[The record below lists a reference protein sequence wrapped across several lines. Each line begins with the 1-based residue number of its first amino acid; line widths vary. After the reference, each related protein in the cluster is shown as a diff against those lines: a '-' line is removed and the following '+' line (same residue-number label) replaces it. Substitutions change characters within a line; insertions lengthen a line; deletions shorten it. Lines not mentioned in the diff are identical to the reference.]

1 MYIISF
7 FYHIDFIL
15 FNYIFCSGILFMYYN
30 ILNFT
35 YKGAS
40 MYRSLPILKIT
51 EHPELTAAAAAWFS
65 SKWEIP
71 KEEYLKS
78 MKAAQANY
86 SKSLSKD
93 ISVSQWYVITDGDK
107 IVAGAG
113 IIENDFHERKDLRPN
128 LCALYVEPEY
138 RCLGIAGAILEF
150 ICRDMKEQGIET
162 LYLITNHS
170 SFYERYGWK
179 YLCMVKPDDEDE
191 LMRMYIHES

>member
-1 MYIISF
+1 MY
-7 FYHIDFIL
+7 
-15 FNYIFCSGILFMYYN
+15 
-30 ILNFT
+30 
-35 YKGAS
+35 K
-40 MYRSLPILKIT
+40 SLPILKIT

-71 KEEYLKS
+71 EEEYLKS

-191 LMRMYIHES
+191 LMRMYIHESRSPLM